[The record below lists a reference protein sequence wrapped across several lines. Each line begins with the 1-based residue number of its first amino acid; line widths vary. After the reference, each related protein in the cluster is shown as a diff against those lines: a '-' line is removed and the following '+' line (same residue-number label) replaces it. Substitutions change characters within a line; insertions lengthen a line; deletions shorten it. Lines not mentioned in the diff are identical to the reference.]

1 MATGV
6 RQLGTN
12 RMVGQA
18 RYGVAGKP
26 ARTSVRASKSWPE
39 GMAKIRLAVT
49 GRLLRRERRRRR
61 AQRTRRRRRRKE
73 EEEAAAAAA
82 AAEVEVEVEEEEEV
96 VVEEVV
102 VVEVVVVEVGLV
114 DEGGH

>member
-61 AQRTRRRRRRKE
+61 AQRTRRRRRKE
-73 EEEAAAAAA
+73 EEAAAAA
-82 AAEVEVEVEEEEEV
+82 AAEVEVEVVEVVVVVEEEV
-96 VVEEVV
+96 VEE
-102 VVEVVVVEVGLV
+102 EVVVEVGLV